1 MNRDDKRLKRI
12 WTLYINDNQSITQIS
27 IELGIKKSE
36 LKNKYGLK

>member
-12 WTLYINDNQSITQIS
+12 WSLYISNNKSLTQIS
-27 IELGIKKSE
+27 EELGIKKSE